1 MDDRVERLNKLLGE
15 VGLTITVS
23 IVRFLRRLIIDLR
36 VERIS
41 RILDELVDARLYEHE
56 VIP

>member
-23 IVRFLRRLIIDLR
+23 IARFLSRLIIDLP
-36 VERIS
+36 VERITG
-41 RILDELVDARLYEHE
+41 ILDKLVDARQYTSTR
-56 VIP
+56 